1 MKFGHPRAFAR
12 APACEFLQHIPLE
25 AKVPGTLNFN
35 SVVTPLFMIH
45 VTVPYRHRLRDT
57 DNSILHFLVAI
68 MSKSDQFIETNDK
81 ESKCPKGL
89 VITVPCSLVK
99 YLPTEVA
106 VARQG
111 SPELVYILYLQQV
124 DSKITSFIRHERT
137 QLSCFPRC
145 CPRPRRPLS
154 VNLT

>member
-45 VTVPYRHRLRDT
+45 VTVPYSHRLRDT
-57 DNSILHFLVAI
+57 DNSILRFLVAI

-81 ESKCPKGL
+81 ESKCPNGL
-89 VITVPCSLVK
+89 VITGPCSLGK

-106 VARQG
+106 AACTG
-111 SPELVYILYLQQV
+111 APEMVSTVDLQQV
-124 DSKITSFIRHERT
+124 G
-137 QLSCFPRC
+137 
-145 CPRPRRPLS
+145 
-154 VNLT
+154 